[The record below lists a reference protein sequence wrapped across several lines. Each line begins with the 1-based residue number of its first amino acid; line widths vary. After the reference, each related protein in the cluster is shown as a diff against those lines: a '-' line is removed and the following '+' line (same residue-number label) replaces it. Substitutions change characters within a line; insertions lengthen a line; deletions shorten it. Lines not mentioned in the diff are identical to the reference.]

1 MSFEV
6 SKMQKINEN
15 AEAECQVEF
24 VPKGKLPRI
33 DRPFGNGV
41 LGYKV
46 NGMKKHPH
54 CKWMAIQEPKF
65 IDLIRN
71 EQNIKA
77 LKILNKTKH

>member
-41 LGYKV
+41 LGYK
-46 NGMKKHPH
+46 
-54 CKWMAIQEPKF
+54 AQYIY
-65 IDLIRN
+65 
-71 EQNIKA
+71 
-77 LKILNKTKH
+77 

>member
-1 MSFEV
+1 MAGKWKILPLILGQSNNSLWFQDKFRKKVEAFGKERMSFEV

-41 LGYKV
+41 LGYK
-46 NGMKKHPH
+46 
-54 CKWMAIQEPKF
+54 AQYIY
-65 IDLIRN
+65 
-71 EQNIKA
+71 
-77 LKILNKTKH
+77 

>member
-1 MSFEV
+1 
-6 SKMQKINEN
+6 MQKINEN

-77 LKILNKTKH
+77 LKILNKTKLSA

>member
-1 MSFEV
+1 MIDFLKLFWSNLA
-6 SKMQKINEN
+6 KLKLYLR
-15 AEAECQVEF
+15 AE
-24 VPKGKLPRI
+24 LT
-33 DRPFGNGV
+33 V
-41 LGYKV
+41 LICILCYKV

-77 LKILNKTKH
+77 LKILNKTKL